1 MDVPLGLA
9 VGLLTLAFFMMFF
22 VALAEVSLATISRSH
37 VRKLSKE
44 GVSSAQ
50 RIETLLKDAQRF
62 LAGVMVLKTG
72 VMILASAVASWIVF
86 RLGGDGWMWFGV
98 LVVVWGILLLLQVWG
113 RAVAVLKPM
122 AIATRV
128 AGPMRL
134 SILIVSPFSWALL
147 RLVQSLGITKGDKE
161 TERSIFISEDGL
173 RLLLNLGDEEHFLE
187 EDERELIDSIF
198 RFSETTVAEVMV
210 PRVDVVALPK
220 DTSLMQAL
228 DVIVE
233 VGHSRIPVY
242 EETIDK
248 IVGILYAKDLLTCF
262 RDNNVDITI
271 ESIMRPPYFV
281 PETMMVD
288 ELLPILRQKRTHMAI
303 VVDEYGGTAGIVTI
317 EDLLEE
323 IVGEIQD
330 EYDSE
335 PPMIQ
340 KQEDGRFIVNGRM
353 DVDDLNRELGVHL
366 PTDDESYST
375 LAGVIYAQL
384 QRVPNP
390 GDAFDLDGVHIEVL
404 KVNDNRIEEVLLTLR
419 ASDESGYRGE
429 ESAVVEER
437 AR

>member
-9 VGLLTLAFFMMFF
+9 GALLVFSFLLMFF

-37 VRKLSKE
+37 VRRLSEE

-50 RIETLLKDAQRF
+50 RIESLLKDAQRF

-72 VMILASAVASWIVF
+72 VIVLATASISWLVMA
-86 RLGGDGWMWFGV
+86 LGGGGWWWGAALV
-98 LVVVWGILLLLQVWG
+98 LTGFLLLLVQIWG
-113 RAVAVLKPM
+113 RSVAVQHPLSV
-122 AIATRV
+122 ASRV
-128 AGPMRL
+128 AGPMRWM
-134 SILIVSPFSWALL
+134 ILLVSPFSWMLL
-147 RLVQSLGITKGDKE
+147 KLAQAVGITKGDKE
-161 TERSIFISEDGL
+161 SERSIFISEDGL
-173 RLLLNLGDEEHFLE
+173 RLLLNLGEEEHFLE

-220 DTSLMQAL
+220 ETPLMKAL

-233 VGHSRIPVY
+233 AGHSRIPVY
-242 EETIDK
+242 EDTIDK

-262 RDNNVDITI
+262 RDGNTDITV
-271 ESIMRPPYFV
+271 ERIMRPPFFV

-340 KQEDGRFIVNGRM
+340 PQEDGSYIVNGRM
-353 DVDDLNRELGVHL
+353 DVDDLNRELGLHL
-366 PTDDESYST
+366 PTDDDSYST
-375 LAGVIYAQL
+375 LAGIIYAKL
-384 QRVPNP
+384 QRVPDP
-390 GDAFDLDGVHIEVL
+390 GDAFDLDGVHIEVI
-404 KVNDNRIEEVLLTLR
+404 KVNDNRIEEVRLTLR
-419 ASDESGYRGE
+419 EPARKTEGE
-429 ESAVVEER
+429 EDKEPVEEMT
-437 AR
+437 

>member
-9 VGLLTLAFFMMFF
+9 VALLALSFLLMFF
-22 VALAEVSLATISRSH
+22 VALAEVSLATLSRSH
-37 VRKLSKE
+37 VRKLSEE
-44 GVSSAQ
+44 GVPSAQ
-50 RIETLLKDAQRF
+50 RIESLLKDAQRF

-72 VMILASAVASWIVF
+72 VIVLATAAVSLLVISLQGGGWWWGAALILTGFA
-86 RLGGDGWMWFGV
+86 
-98 LVVVWGILLLLQVWG
+98 LLLTQVWG
-113 RAVAVLKPM
+113 RAVAVQHPM
-122 AIATRV
+122 AVASRV
-128 AGPMRL
+128 AGPMRW
-134 SILIVSPFSWALL
+134 IIWLISPFSWALL
-147 RLVQSLGITKGDKE
+147 KLAHALGITKGDKE
-161 TERSIFISEDGL
+161 SERSIFISEDGL

-220 DTSLMQAL
+220 ETPLMKAL

-233 VGHSRIPVY
+233 AGHSRIPVY

-248 IVGILYAKDLLTCF
+248 IVGVLYAKDLLACF
-262 RDNNVDITI
+262 RDGNTDITV
-271 ESIMRPPYFV
+271 ESIMRPPFFV

-288 ELLPILRQKRTHMAI
+288 ELLPILRQKRTHLAV

-340 KQEDGRFIVNGRM
+340 PQEDGSYIVNGRM
-353 DVDDLNRELGVHL
+353 DVDDLNRELNVHL

-384 QRVPNP
+384 QRVPHP
-390 GDAFDLDGVHIEVL
+390 GDSFDLDGVHIEVL

-419 ASDESGYRGE
+419 RRDEEARE
-429 ESAVVEER
+429 EEIPIEER
-437 AR
+437 V

>member
-9 VGLLTLAFFMMFF
+9 VALLALSFLLMFF
-22 VALAEVSLATISRSH
+22 VALAEVSLATLSRSH
-37 VRKLSKE
+37 VRKLSEE
-44 GVSSAQ
+44 GVPSAQ
-50 RIETLLKDAQRF
+50 RIESLLKDAQRF

-72 VMILASAVASWIVF
+72 VIVLATAAVSLLVISLQGGGWWWVAALILTGFA
-86 RLGGDGWMWFGV
+86 
-98 LVVVWGILLLLQVWG
+98 LLLTQVWG
-113 RAVAVLKPM
+113 RAVAVQHPM
-122 AIATRV
+122 AVASRV
-128 AGPMRL
+128 AGPMRW
-134 SILIVSPFSWALL
+134 IIWLISPFSWALL
-147 RLVQSLGITKGDKE
+147 KLAHALGITKGDKE
-161 TERSIFISEDGL
+161 SERSIFISEDGL

-220 DTSLMQAL
+220 ETPLMKAL

-233 VGHSRIPVY
+233 AGHSRIPVY

-248 IVGILYAKDLLTCF
+248 IVGVLYAKDLLACF
-262 RDNNVDITI
+262 RDGNTDITV
-271 ESIMRPPYFV
+271 ESIMRPPFFV

-288 ELLPILRQKRTHMAI
+288 ELLPILRQKRTHLAV

-340 KQEDGRFIVNGRM
+340 PQEDGSYIVNGRM
-353 DVDDLNRELGVHL
+353 DVDDLNRELNVHL

-384 QRVPNP
+384 QRVPHP
-390 GDAFDLDGVHIEVL
+390 GDSFDLDGVHIEVL

-419 ASDESGYRGE
+419 RRDEEARE
-429 ESAVVEER
+429 EEIPIEER
-437 AR
+437 V

>member
-9 VGLLTLAFFMMFF
+9 VALLALSFLLMFF
-22 VALAEVSLATISRSH
+22 VALAEVSLATLSRSH
-37 VRKLSKE
+37 VRKLSEE
-44 GVSSAQ
+44 GVPSAQ
-50 RIETLLKDAQRF
+50 RIESLLKDAQRF

-72 VMILASAVASWIVF
+72 VIVLATAAVSLLVISLQGGGWWWIAALILTGFA
-86 RLGGDGWMWFGV
+86 
-98 LVVVWGILLLLQVWG
+98 LLLTQVWG
-113 RAVAVLKPM
+113 RAVAVQHPM
-122 AIATRV
+122 AVASRV
-128 AGPMRL
+128 AGPMRW
-134 SILIVSPFSWALL
+134 IIWLISPFSWALL
-147 RLVQSLGITKGDKE
+147 KLAHALGITKGDKE
-161 TERSIFISEDGL
+161 SERSIFISEDGL

-220 DTSLMQAL
+220 ETPLMKAL

-233 VGHSRIPVY
+233 AGHSRIPVY

-248 IVGILYAKDLLTCF
+248 IVGVLYAKDLLTCF
-262 RDNNVDITI
+262 RDGNTDITV
-271 ESIMRPPYFV
+271 ESIMRPPFFV

-288 ELLPILRQKRTHMAI
+288 ELLPILRQKRTHLAV

-340 KQEDGRFIVNGRM
+340 PQEDGSYIVNGRM
-353 DVDDLNRELGVHL
+353 DVDDLNRELNVHL

-384 QRVPNP
+384 QRVPDP
-390 GDAFDLDGVHIEVL
+390 GDSFDLDGVHIEVL

-419 ASDESGYRGE
+419 QGDEEARE
-429 ESAVVEER
+429 EETLIEER
-437 AR
+437 V

>member
-9 VGLLTLAFFMMFF
+9 VALLALSFLLMFF
-22 VALAEVSLATISRSH
+22 VALAEVSLATLSRSH
-37 VRKLSKE
+37 VRKLSEE
-44 GVSSAQ
+44 GVPSAQ
-50 RIETLLKDAQRF
+50 RIESLLKDAQRF

-72 VMILASAVASWIVF
+72 VIVLATAAVSLLVISLRGGGWWWVAALILTGFA
-86 RLGGDGWMWFGV
+86 
-98 LVVVWGILLLLQVWG
+98 LLLTQVWG
-113 RAVAVLKPM
+113 RAVAVQHPM
-122 AIATRV
+122 AVASHV
-128 AGPMRL
+128 AGPMRW
-134 SILIVSPFSWALL
+134 IIWLISPFSWALL
-147 RLVQSLGITKGDKE
+147 KLAHALGITKGDKE
-161 TERSIFISEDGL
+161 SERSIFISEDGL

-220 DTSLMQAL
+220 ETPLMKAL

-233 VGHSRIPVY
+233 AGHSRIPVY

-248 IVGILYAKDLLTCF
+248 IVGVLYAKDLLACF
-262 RDNNVDITI
+262 RDGNTDITV
-271 ESIMRPPYFV
+271 ESIMRPPFFV

-288 ELLPILRQKRTHMAI
+288 ELLPILRQKRTHLAV

-340 KQEDGRFIVNGRM
+340 PQEDGSYIVNGRM
-353 DVDDLNRELGVHL
+353 DVDDLNRELNVHL

-384 QRVPNP
+384 QRVPHP
-390 GDAFDLDGVHIEVL
+390 GDSFDLDGVHIEVL

-419 ASDESGYRGE
+419 RRDEEARE
-429 ESAVVEER
+429 EEIPIEER
-437 AR
+437 V

>member
-9 VGLLTLAFFMMFF
+9 VALLALSFLLMFF
-22 VALAEVSLATISRSH
+22 VALAEVSLATLSRSH
-37 VRKLSKE
+37 VRKLSEE
-44 GVSSAQ
+44 GVPSAQ
-50 RIETLLKDAQRF
+50 RIESLLKDAQRF

-72 VMILASAVASWIVF
+72 VIVLATAAVSLLVISLQGGGWWWVAALILTGFA
-86 RLGGDGWMWFGV
+86 
-98 LVVVWGILLLLQVWG
+98 LLLTQVWG
-113 RAVAVLKPM
+113 RAVAVQHPM
-122 AIATRV
+122 AVASRV
-128 AGPMRL
+128 AGPMRW
-134 SILIVSPFSWALL
+134 IIWLISPFSWALL
-147 RLVQSLGITKGDKE
+147 KLAHALGITKGDKE
-161 TERSIFISEDGL
+161 SERSIFISEDGL

-220 DTSLMQAL
+220 ETPLMKAL

-233 VGHSRIPVY
+233 AGHSRIPAY

-248 IVGILYAKDLLTCF
+248 IVGVLYAKDLLICF
-262 RDNNVDITI
+262 RDGHTDITV
-271 ESIMRPPYFV
+271 ESIMRPPFFV

-288 ELLPILRQKRTHMAI
+288 ELLPILRQKRTHLAV

-340 KQEDGRFIVNGRM
+340 PQEDGSYIVNGRM
-353 DVDDLNRELGVHL
+353 DVDDLNRELNVHL

-384 QRVPNP
+384 QRVPHP
-390 GDAFDLDGVHIEVL
+390 GDSFDLDGVHIEVL

-419 ASDESGYRGE
+419 QGDEEARE
-429 ESAVVEER
+429 EETPIEER
-437 AR
+437 V